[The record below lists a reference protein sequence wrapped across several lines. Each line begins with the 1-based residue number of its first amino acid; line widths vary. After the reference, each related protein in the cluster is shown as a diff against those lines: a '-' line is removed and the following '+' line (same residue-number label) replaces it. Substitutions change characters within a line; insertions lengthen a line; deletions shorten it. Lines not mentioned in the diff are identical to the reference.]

1 MKTQI
6 FVSDGYP
13 EAGDYDT
20 NYVDYDPQD
29 PASVEG
35 AKAEARR
42 IIEVTHTGPV
52 SRGLTGL
59 RLQPA
64 GGAPG
69 SGDWTDRED
78 ARDGFL
84 DRLIRFLLPQSG
96 PG

>member
-13 EAGDYDT
+13 EAEDYDT

-29 PASVEG
+29 QASVEG

-42 IIEVTHTGPV
+42 IIEVMHATPEH
-52 SRGLTGL
+52 RELKAL

-64 GGAPG
+64 GGAP
-69 SGDWTDRED
+69 SAGDWMDRAET
-78 ARDGFL
+78 RDGFL
-84 DRLIRFLLPQSG
+84 DRLLRFLFP
-96 PG
+96 